1 MPDTG
6 TDGANGFPLLIT
18 PRLVL
23 RQLDA
28 HDAETLARFMGDR
41 RVHRH
46 LAQAIARTTLEALD
60 HIRSIRGAFLA
71 KQAVV
76 WGIELRRSNTLIG
89 TCGLYAL
96 TAHNDHAEV
105 SMYLDPAHWG
115 RGYPQEIA
123 TFVHAHA
130 RYELRLKH
138 LHALVAPGNRA
149 ALNVLRRSGYQPAA
163 PGGPADPSASGP
175 EPGTLRYTRSD
186 GSAHGTLST

>member
-6 TDGANGFPLLIT
+6 TDRANGFPLLIT

-28 HDAETLARFMGDR
+28 NDAETLARFMGDR

-46 LAQAIARTTLEALD
+46 LAQAVAHTTLEALD

-71 KQAVV
+71 RQAVV

-96 TAHNDHAEV
+96 TADNDHAEV
-105 SMYLDPAHWG
+105 SMYLDPEHWG
-115 RGYPQEIA
+115 RGYPLEIA
-123 TFVHAHA
+123 AFVHAHA
-130 RYELRLKH
+130 RYELGLKH

-149 ALNVLRRSGYQPAA
+149 ALNALRRSGYHSSVPVA
-163 PGGPADPSASGP
+163 PIDPSARDS
-175 EPGTLRYTRSD
+175 EPGTLRFTRSD